1 MVAIFCFEIPTYW
14 DLKYSKHF
22 LFNIFLNDPRGT
34 AFQADVGC
42 MLDSE
47 GVAPGY
53 SDTAFQADF
62 LIKYFP

>member
-22 LFNIFLNDPRGT
+22 LFIFLFHVKADKVLPSRQMIRGY
-34 AFQADVGC
+34 A
-42 MLDSE
+42 DSE

-53 SDTAFQADF
+53 SDTAFQANG
-62 LIKYFP
+62 